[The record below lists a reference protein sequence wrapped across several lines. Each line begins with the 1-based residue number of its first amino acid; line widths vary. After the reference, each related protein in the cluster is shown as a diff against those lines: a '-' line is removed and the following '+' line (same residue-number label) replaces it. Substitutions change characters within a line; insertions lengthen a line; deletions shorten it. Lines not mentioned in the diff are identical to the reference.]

1 MEAEADAR
9 GGRHEER
16 RASNTARLSGGSGLE
31 QGCGGDGFRLRTSHG
46 MPVETAWKLC
56 CLMQM
61 TWRGPADLLS
71 VSRLPGVSVQG
82 GPGLGIWRVGLANM
96 APAAPPPSGLK
107 HHEIYSAKFYH
118 GTNVRGLHGILRD
131 GKLRALP
138 APAGAGAHGVY
149 AKGYHLWPGTAEGD
163 DRTRCV
169 QMVLDGNKC
178 GFGVMFEAEVMQR
191 AFQRLSSG
199 GIEAEAQTVTIDR
212 FTHLKTKGENRWCAH
227 QDSLH
232 IVAVVLREDLIVNQ

>member
-61 TWRGPADLLS
+61 TWRGPADMLS

-82 GPGLGIWRVGLANM
+82 GPGLGVWRVGLANM

-138 APAGAGAHGVY
+138 APAGAGAHGVC
-149 AKGYHLWPGTAEGD
+149 AKGYTIYGQAQQKE
-163 DRTRCV
+163 RTGPDAC
-169 QMVLDGNKC
+169 
-178 GFGVMFEAEVMQR
+178 
-191 AFQRLSSG
+191 
-199 GIEAEAQTVTIDR
+199 
-212 FTHLKTKGENRWCAH
+212 RWSWMATNAGLVSC
-227 QDSLH
+227 
-232 IVAVVLREDLIVNQ
+232 LRPR